1 MFALTQAFLVLGN
14 FCLIISKMI
23 KTVIAPRATLPK
35 AICSGERS
43 SPEILMKKNDIP
55 HTNVKKIQDGS
66 HVFNGGVVVIE
77 NLLCHD

>member
-1 MFALTQAFLVLGN
+1 
-14 FCLIISKMI
+14 
-23 KTVIAPRATLPK
+23 
-35 AICSGERS
+35 
-43 SPEILMKKNDIP
+43 MKKNDIP